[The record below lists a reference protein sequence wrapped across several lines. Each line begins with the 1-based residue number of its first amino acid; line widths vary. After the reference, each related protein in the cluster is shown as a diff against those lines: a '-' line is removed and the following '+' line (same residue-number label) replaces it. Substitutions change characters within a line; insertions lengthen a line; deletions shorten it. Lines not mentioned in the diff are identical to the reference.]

1 MEYIL
6 FITLC
11 FLSAVAGDTIP
22 SSDPSIYPYSVNG
35 YEGETAQFQ
44 CSLST
49 LGSPPVIWSWFCGQ
63 EQMTSGITY
72 STTYTYLTFKLSMKY
87 HQRSCYCR
95 ATSPSTLLIYNR
107 SSSRRLVYVNHLP
120 PTKPMIY
127 VLSST
132 TVRSEETIQAKCN
145 ITSLGYPQIS
155 WMWFCN
161 NQAPVSGTAIRFE
174 SYISLKITSNDKT
187 ISCRCRA
194 TSSITYYE
202 YDEFSDFVHFTVLSD
217 PNNDTQ
223 CLSPVAFGTTTGL
236 LVAIIAALSVVVIL
250 QCVRKRNGTSKPR
263 SNDAIGHQNPAYS
276 SEPSYETLQRTRG
289 KTQN

>member
-1 MEYIL
+1 MEYIF

-22 SSDPSIYPYSVNG
+22 SSKPSLYSYSVNG
-35 YEGETAQFQ
+35 YEGETVQFR
-44 CSLST
+44 CYLST
-49 LGSPPVIWSWFCGQ
+49 LGSPPVRWSWFCGQ
-63 EQMTSGITY
+63 EQMTSRITY
-72 STTYTYLTFKLSMKY
+72 STTYSYLTFKLTMKY
-87 HQRSCYCR
+87 HLRSCYCR
-95 ATSPSTLLIYNR
+95 ATSPSTSLIYNQ
-107 SSSRRLVYVNHLP
+107 SSSQRAIYVNHLP

-132 TVRSEETIQAKCN
+132 AVRSEETIQAKCN

-155 WMWFCN
+155 WKWFCS

-187 ISCRCRA
+187 IGCRCRA

-236 LVAIIAALSVVVIL
+236 LVSIIAALSVVVIL
-250 QCVRKRNGTSKPR
+250 QCVRKRNDTSEPR